1 MEMNNWSGKVFI
13 KTKDEEDAR
22 YEDVFTTYGICLLK
36 GSYEKLLEYPTP
48 KSLITWSDRRNNGV
62 EYLADGDTIRVDK
75 KSVVI
80 NVVLLA
86 KDEKDYYTKYEAFFK
101 RLTSGIIYMK
111 IPTLGKVFKLVYS
124 KQSNLTKLNKKSS
137 TFALNLIEPNPT
149 DRS

>member
-1 MEMNNWSGKVFI
+1 MNNWSGKVFI

-36 GSYEKLLEYPTP
+36 GSYEKLLEYPSP

-80 NVVLLA
+80 SVVLLA

-124 KQSNLTKLNKKSS
+124 KQSNLVKLNKKSS

>member
-1 MEMNNWSGKVFI
+1 MNNWSGKVFI

-86 KDEKDYYTKYEAFFK
+86 KDERDYYTKYEAFFK

-124 KQSNLTKLNKKSS
+124 KQGNLTKLNKKSS

>member
-1 MEMNNWSGKVFI
+1 MNNWSGKVFI

-36 GSYEKLLEYPTP
+36 GSYEKLLEYPSP

-124 KQSNLTKLNKKSS
+124 KQSNLVKLNKKSS

>member
-1 MEMNNWSGKVFI
+1 MNNWSGKVFI

-22 YEDVFTTYGICLLK
+22 YEDVFTTYGVCLLK
-36 GSYEKLLEYPTP
+36 GSYEKLLEYPSP

-101 RLTSGIIYMK
+101 RLTSGIICMK

>member
-1 MEMNNWSGKVFI
+1 MNNWSGKVFI

-86 KDEKDYYTKYEAFFK
+86 KDEKDYYTKYETFFK

>member
-1 MEMNNWSGKVFI
+1 MNNWSGKVFI

>member
-1 MEMNNWSGKVFI
+1 MNNWSGKVFI

-101 RLTSGIIYMK
+101 RLTSGIICMK

-124 KQSNLTKLNKKSS
+124 KQSNLAKLNKKSS

>member
-1 MEMNNWSGKVFI
+1 MNNWSGKVFI

-86 KDEKDYYTKYEAFFK
+86 KDERDYYTKYEAFFK
-101 RLTSGIIYMK
+101 RLTSGIICMK
-111 IPTLGKVFKLVYS
+111 IDSY
-124 KQSNLTKLNKKSS
+124 
-137 TFALNLIEPNPT
+137 
-149 DRS
+149 

>member
-1 MEMNNWSGKVFI
+1 MNNWSGKVFI

-86 KDEKDYYTKYEAFFK
+86 KDERDYYTKYEAFFK
-101 RLTSGIIYMK
+101 RLTSGIICMK

-124 KQSNLTKLNKKSS
+124 KQSNLVKLNKKSS

>member
-1 MEMNNWSGKVFI
+1 MNNWSGKVFI

-36 GSYEKLLEYPTP
+36 GSYEKLLEYPSP

>member
-1 MEMNNWSGKVFI
+1 MNNWSGKVFI

-75 KSVVI
+75 KSVII

-101 RLTSGIIYMK
+101 RLTSGIICMK

-124 KQSNLTKLNKKSS
+124 KQSNLVKLNKKSS

>member
-1 MEMNNWSGKVFI
+1 MNNWSGKVFI

-36 GSYEKLLEYPTP
+36 GSYEKLLEYPSP

-86 KDEKDYYTKYEAFFK
+86 KDERDYYTKYEAFFK
-101 RLTSGIIYMK
+101 RLTSGIICMK

-124 KQSNLTKLNKKSS
+124 KQSNLVKLNKKSS
-137 TFALNLIEPNPT
+137 TFALNLIEPDPT

>member
-1 MEMNNWSGKVFI
+1 MNNWSGKVFI

-137 TFALNLIEPNPT
+137 IFALNLIEPNPT

>member
-1 MEMNNWSGKVFI
+1 MNNWSGKVFI

-86 KDEKDYYTKYEAFFK
+86 KDEKDYYTKYETFFK

-137 TFALNLIEPNPT
+137 IFALNLIEPNPT

>member
-1 MEMNNWSGKVFI
+1 MNNWSGKVFI

-36 GSYEKLLEYPTP
+36 GSYEKLLEYPSP

-86 KDEKDYYTKYEAFFK
+86 KDERDYYTKYETFFK
-101 RLTSGIIYMK
+101 RLTSGIICMK

-124 KQSNLTKLNKKSS
+124 KQSNLAKLNKKSS

>member
-1 MEMNNWSGKVFI
+1 MNNWSGKVFI

-86 KDEKDYYTKYEAFFK
+86 KDERDYYTKYEAFFK
-101 RLTSGIIYMK
+101 RLTSGIICMK
-111 IPTLGKVFKLVYS
+111 IPTLDKVFKLVYS
-124 KQSNLTKLNKKSS
+124 KQSNLVKLNKKSS

>member
-1 MEMNNWSGKVFI
+1 MNNWSGKVFI
-13 KTKDEEDAR
+13 KIKGEEDIM

-36 GSYEKLLEYPTP
+36 GSYEKLLEYPMP
-48 KSLITWSDRRNNGV
+48 KSLITWSDRRNDGV
-62 EYLADGDTIRVDK
+62 EYLADGETIRVDK
-75 KSVVI
+75 KNVTI
-80 NVVLLA
+80 NVLLIA
-86 KDEKDYYTKYEAFFK
+86 ESEQDYYAKYEEFFK

-111 IPTLGKVFKLVYS
+111 IPTLNKVFKLVYS

>member
-1 MEMNNWSGKVFI
+1 MNNWSGKVFI

-101 RLTSGIIYMK
+101 RLTSGIICMK